1 MDRIILQNLAFFGY
15 HGVMDEE
22 KTLGQRFYLD
32 VSLYSDLKK
41 AGRTDDV
48 SDTIHYGM
56 VYQTIKNVTEMER
69 FNLIE
74 ALADRIVRK
83 LLMEYPS
90 LEKVQVTVR
99 KPSAPVPG
107 IFDFMAVEIERTR
120 EDL

>member
-32 VSLYSDLKK
+32 VSLYTDLKK

-56 VYQTIKNVTEMER
+56 VYQTIKNVIEMER